1 MADEVK
7 KFCSMRVVG
16 LDRYVR
22 QGDSVRDRFDIMS
35 FNHGIYAD
43 PQIAGAPRR
52 VQIYDVSAV
61 RECDAATPI
70 FMRLCQTG
78 DALPSVT
85 FEIRAEKDGK
95 EIYRMTYELLN
106 ARVSRV
112 NANASVHGG
121 MEYRPFED
129 IAFTFEKLRINVTEG
144 EQRGGTELKPS
155 AP

>member
-1 MADEVK
+1 MADEIK
-7 KFCSMRVVG
+7 KFCTMRVIG
-16 LDRYVR
+16 LDRFLK
-22 QGDSVRDRFDIMS
+22 QGDSVRDKSDVFS

-43 PQIAGAPRR
+43 PQMAGAPRR

-61 RECDAATPI
+61 RESDAATPI

-78 DALPSVT
+78 DMLSSVI
-85 FEIRAEKDGK
+85 FEMRAEKDGK

-112 NANASVHGG
+112 NASASLHSTEHHPV
-121 MEYRPFED
+121 ED